1 MKHLL
6 IIEVEENLKIPKGQS
21 EESPRTAEFEIPTLE
36 SERSCMCV
44 LEVSILPLSTA
55 LIFDFGMDST
65 AWCVLFLFYNKN

>member
-36 SERSCMCV
+36 SERSYVCV
-44 LEVSILPLSTA
+44 
-55 LIFDFGMDST
+55 
-65 AWCVLFLFYNKN
+65 C

>member
-6 IIEVEENLKIPKGQS
+6 IIEVEEYLKILKGQS
-21 EESPRTAEFEIPTLE
+21 EESPRTAEFEVPTLE

-44 LEVSILPLSTA
+44 LEVSILSLSTV

-65 AWCVLFLFYNKN
+65 AWYVLFLFYNKN